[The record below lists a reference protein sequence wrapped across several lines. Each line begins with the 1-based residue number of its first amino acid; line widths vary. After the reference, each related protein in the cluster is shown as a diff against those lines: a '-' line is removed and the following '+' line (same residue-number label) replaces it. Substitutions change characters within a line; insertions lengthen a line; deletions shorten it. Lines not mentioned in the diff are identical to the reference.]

1 MSTANL
7 KKRLTNIL
15 TKDESVVISINGK
28 WGVGKTYFWHKFI
41 TAYKICFRHKNKTA
55 YISLFGKE
63 TIADIRTDISLQV
76 ISKGE
81 ENLKKFVK
89 SINVK
94 IPFININPS
103 ALLTL
108 FKKQD
113 FKNIVVCFDDFER
126 LSPSIKLEEV
136 LGLIAELKEQK
147 ECKVVMILNEGKLG
161 DNKETL
167 DKYKEKLIDYEFS
180 YAPRP
185 FESLKILQ
193 DKLTAFKEYPLQDYL
208 TKHKIN
214 NIRII
219 SRIINA
225 LNDFYFIQ
233 TDIQDA
239 PEVETE
245 IVSRI
250 IEVSAINA
258 QTASFDEFIEY
269 ANQKSLSET
278 NESDKF
284 REDKKY
290 EYLLSLIKGEDC
302 WGKADFLKGNVASNL
317 REYCQTSL
325 IDEQFFKEIIKS
337 EINDRYPHSVWTNI
351 RTRDE
356 KHSYVMSYDK
366 GQYVSELWEIL
377 QKEESKMIIAEDT
390 YLHPG
395 YFIHQ
400 IKKLEDLD
408 IKNKEQYHN
417 FALKCLKDFIENNF
431 SWMQDAE
438 PKNRPGLQEI
448 FEFDEQLS
456 NYYEQYINIDNQN
469 STDSIEKIINLMREV
484 KNGRFGNKPK
494 ILSKIP
500 QRDIKKYILNAEYL
514 KEAVVFLQDDA
525 LTEAFKEYRKNIIS
539 VLDELSN
546 SNDKNHAFKAKK
558 ILNKINL

>member
-89 SINVK
+89 SINVE

-108 FKKQD
+108 FDKKD

-136 LGLIAELKEQK
+136 LGFIAELKEQK

-250 IEVSAINA
+250 I
-258 QTASFDEFIEY
+258 
-269 ANQKSLSET
+269 SL
-278 NESDKF
+278 
-284 REDKKY
+284 
-290 EYLLSLIKGEDC
+290 
-302 WGKADFLKGNVASNL
+302 
-317 REYCQTSL
+317 
-325 IDEQFFKEIIKS
+325 
-337 EINDRYPHSVWTNI
+337 
-351 RTRDE
+351 
-356 KHSYVMSYDK
+356 
-366 GQYVSELWEIL
+366 
-377 QKEESKMIIAEDT
+377 
-390 YLHPG
+390 
-395 YFIHQ
+395 
-400 IKKLEDLD
+400 
-408 IKNKEQYHN
+408 NK
-417 FALKCLKDFIENNF
+417 
-431 SWMQDAE
+431 
-438 PKNRPGLQEI
+438 R
-448 FEFDEQLS
+448 
-456 NYYEQYINIDNQN
+456 
-469 STDSIEKIINLMREV
+469 KII
-484 KNGRFGNKPK
+484 
-494 ILSKIP
+494 
-500 QRDIKKYILNAEYL
+500 
-514 KEAVVFLQDDA
+514 
-525 LTEAFKEYRKNIIS
+525 
-539 VLDELSN
+539 
-546 SNDKNHAFKAKK
+546 
-558 ILNKINL
+558 